1 MGGTMRRTIVGIAA
15 AVLAIAVAP
24 VAAVADSGSGHSG
37 SGHSGS
43 GNSGSNHSPTAL
55 LEGYQRQLLGM
66 TESDPWLFDD
76 GCVGGTSKDDPLYM
90 VVPGTDPATTESAC
104 SVSKDARIVVTTG
117 GFTCWQPT
125 LSGAKDEC
133 ETAWADPAQILQQA
147 SVSIDGK
154 PQKLTTYRVSD
165 SFTFPDGAILDVA
178 GLDTMFYGITV
189 AAIVHGLKP
198 GVHTVDVSFS
208 FADGFAGATTFALTV
223 T

>member
-1 MGGTMRRTIVGIAA
+1 MGGTMRRTIVGVAA
-15 AVLAIAVAP
+15 AVLAIAVTP
-24 VAAVADSGSGHSG
+24 VAAVADSGSGHSV
-37 SGHSGS
+37 SS
-43 GNSGSNHSPTAL
+43 NSGSKHSPTAL
-55 LEGYQRQLLGM
+55 LQGYQRQLLGM

-76 GCVGGTSKDDPLYM
+76 GCVGGTSKDDPLYV
-90 VVPGTDPATTESAC
+90 VVPGTDPATTESTC
-104 SVSKDARIVVTTG
+104 SVSRDARVVVATG

-133 ETAWADPAQILQQA
+133 ETGWADPAQILQQA

-189 AAIVHGLKP
+189 ATVVHGLNP